1 VYVESIEGVDNIQ
14 FDYLPALFIEVIGKS
29 IRSRRLLIWQTSYRL
44 LNLTLRKGPVQRLKV
59 ILHYL
64 LGDVY
69 TIPSDSMAT
78 TFFLSNQRLKVILH
92 YLLLIFMFPNQGT
105 ILPFQ

>member
-1 VYVESIEGVDNIQ
+1 VVYVESIEGVDNIQ

-44 LNLTLRKGPVQRLKV
+44 LNLTLRKGPVQLESGQ
-59 ILHYL
+59 LL
-64 LGDVY
+64 QLGDVY